1 MGGYV
6 LRMAYMFR
14 VRFKVGPTMRIDA
27 KVDELVLD
35 ETGGV
40 RVFLR
45 SLTARQL
52 VSEAV
57 ELAMRGEGYATEA
70 QAAAEGKRWV
80 GALVL
85 GMISEFMGTE
95 FGERGPTGWISP
107 AGLELVSAATPGVR
121 AYNDIAGLHV
131 FSESPQPVFARFQ
144 ANAVAGKNGD
154 GIAAHVREAFSQRAE
169 PDERSLLACE
179 MYAASHFMPS
189 EDSRF
194 LMLMIAVEALIEA
207 GTRSAAQ
214 VEAIDGLV
222 EHLASLSLSEEDRR
236 SLTQTIA
243 GLKTESINSAGKRL
257 AATLGDRTYASKSPK
272 RFFRDCY
279 DARSDLVHGNLGRPG
294 AEKIRGLVGP
304 LEHFVRDLVLERNGL
319 A

>member
-1 MGGYV
+1 MT
-6 LRMAYMFR
+6 YMFR
-14 VRFKVGPTMRIDA
+14 VRFKIGPNTRIEA

-35 ETGGV
+35 ETDGV

-45 SLTARQL
+45 SLTPGQL
-52 VSEAV
+52 VSDADEM
-57 ELAMRGEGYATEA
+57 AMRGEGYATEA

-80 GALVL
+80 DALVL
-85 GMISEFMGTE
+85 GMISDLVGIE
-95 FGERGPTGWISP
+95 FGERSQTGGYSP
-107 AGLELVSAATPGVR
+107 AGLELISAANPGLR
-121 AYNDIAGLHV
+121 PYNDIAGLQV
-131 FSESPQPVFARFQ
+131 VSESPPPVFARVQ
-144 ANAVAGKNGD
+144 ATAIGAKNGD
-154 GIAAHVREAFSQRAE
+154 AIAAQVREAFSQHAE

-222 EHLASLSLSEEDRR
+222 EHLASLSLSEEERR

-243 GLKTESINSAGKRL
+243 GLKTESINFAGKRL
-257 AATLGDRTYASKSPK
+257 AATLGDRKYANKSPK

-294 AEKIRGLVGP
+294 TETIRGLVGP
-304 LEHFVRDLVLERNGL
+304 LAHFVRDLILERTGFQL
-319 A
+319 RGD

>member
-1 MGGYV
+1 MG
-6 LRMAYMFR
+6 MTYMFR
-14 VRFKVGPTMRIDA
+14 VRFKVGPRTRIDA

-45 SLTARQL
+45 SLTAGQL
-52 VSEAV
+52 VNDAN

-85 GMISEFMGTE
+85 GMISEFVGTD
-95 FGERGPTGWISP
+95 FGERSPTGWMSP
-107 AGLELVSAATPGVR
+107 AGLELVSAANPGVR
-121 AYNDIAGLHV
+121 AYNDIAGLQV
-131 FSESPQPVFARFQ
+131 LSQSPQPVFSRVQ
-144 ANAVAGKNGD
+144 ATAIAGKNGD
-154 GIAAHVREAFSQRAE
+154 AIAAHVREAFSQHAE

-222 EHLASLSLSEEDRR
+222 EHLASLSLSEEERR

-257 AATLGDRTYASKSPK
+257 AATLGDRKYAGKSPK

-294 AEKIRGLVGP
+294 AETIRGLVGP